1 MRTFAAHADEWPPIA
16 GDTHEGA
23 EPLARAIIQL
33 SHRHAFAGGLRRHAF
48 LKDGTV
54 TAANASGLN
63 DGAAAVVLMSVH
75 KAESL
80 GITPLARIEA
90 YVGFP
95 IVGGA
100 IAGKS
105 RHWHGNVK
113 QHLQLFSKTFVPQK
127 LLVPSVESGEWSSR
141 VGVSFGDPLELFNFT

>member
-1 MRTFAAHADEWPPIA
+1 M
-16 GDTHEGA
+16 
-23 EPLARAIIQL
+23 
-33 SHRHAFAGGLRRHAF
+33 
-48 LKDGTV
+48 KDGTV

-141 VGVSFGDPLELFNFT
+141 VGVMRIPVIVTAHSG

>member
-1 MRTFAAHADEWPPIA
+1 
-16 GDTHEGA
+16 
-23 EPLARAIIQL
+23 
-33 SHRHAFAGGLRRHAF
+33 